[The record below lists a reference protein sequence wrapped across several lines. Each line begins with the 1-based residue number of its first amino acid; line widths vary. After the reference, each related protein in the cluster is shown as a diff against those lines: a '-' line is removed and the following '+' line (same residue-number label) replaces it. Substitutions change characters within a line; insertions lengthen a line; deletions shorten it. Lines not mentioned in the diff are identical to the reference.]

1 MFLQSQVRR
10 PMLIGEQVSIPA
22 DRKLPRRLPKH
33 RFTEPQIIELRT
45 RRAAG
50 ESLPSLAKAS
60 NTIPEYV
67 SYIATGKIHER
78 VGGPIT
84 EPYQIFANARM
95 IKFGGEELSET
106 KWAER
111 VGLPLAAVK
120 TRLHRGWSEQKALT
134 TPLRTPPSEITI
146 PPSPSIAYVA
156 LNEGQFACVDVDTI
170 PLVQDKNWYVVKDPK
185 SGRMYPATHT
195 FTSSLLKKLLGLE
208 RSKTHRT
215 RMAQKRS
222 AAIT

>member
-1 MFLQSQVRR
+1 
-10 PMLIGEQVSIPA
+10 MLIGEQVSIPA

-84 EPYQIFANARM
+84 EPYQILPMRGRLSSVATIHSLTRGSCLFFCFRTVHDQPVEVA
-95 IKFGGEELSET
+95 ELRPVS
-106 KWAER
+106 
-111 VGLPLAAVK
+111 LPNPR
-120 TRLHRGWSEQKALT
+120 RLR
-134 TPLRTPPSEITI
+134 PR
-146 PPSPSIAYVA
+146 
-156 LNEGQFACVDVDTI
+156 
-170 PLVQDKNWYVVKDPK
+170 
-185 SGRMYPATHT
+185 
-195 FTSSLLKKLLGLE
+195 LL
-208 RSKTHRT
+208 
-215 RMAQKRS
+215 
-222 AAIT
+222 